1 MFQLRCSGGAEK
13 IRSRGDVTSELPW
26 SGGFEEVLPA
36 FSVALH
42 KGCGRVATLHLLL
55 TMCIDDEIDL
65 QQIAPNV
72 WKSFRCL
79 RFYNVE
85 FSTLRDQTF
94 NNFKLSCRGAIRKP
108 PNVISWVVMLGRMT
122 EAGDRD
128 VGAILRQWNRDNVK
142 AANVVGAK
150 AQAVKSVLEVA
161 SPETKN
167 ILVAHVSEFGW
178 EHAMLNEDGLASKK
192 LFPGNHF
199 RTVGSKTWSARQV
212 VTKES
217 SHIMFRGVL
226 ERFKKLPDL
235 LRKKMSKQQL
245 EVYVETASVLVAFAA
260 EAVAAGLPDAVVQ
273 AEFVEK
279 WVSGDPRIS
288 MDMSSAMLE
297 KTDAFSIRDVPCI
310 KELLDRAAGI
320 GSAADVDITMQENAF
335 KKQSA
340 YLQQSEYKLLIQH
353 VEYDCKLWRVYES
366 KVGSCRSWVTT
377 TTTTTN
383 NNNNTTTQ
391 NKHYQDR
398 CLQRWQI
405 MRRPFTSRSKT
416 TI

>member
-150 AQAVKSVLEVA
+150 AQAVKNVLEVA

-178 EHAMLNEDGLASKK
+178 EH
-192 LFPGNHF
+192 
-199 RTVGSKTWSARQV
+199 T
-212 VTKES
+212 
-217 SHIMFRGVL
+217 MF
-226 ERFKKLPDL
+226 
-235 LRKKMSKQQL
+235 
-245 EVYVETASVLVAFAA
+245 
-260 EAVAAGLPDAVVQ
+260 
-273 AEFVEK
+273 
-279 WVSGDPRIS
+279 
-288 MDMSSAMLE
+288 
-297 KTDAFSIRDVPCI
+297 
-310 KELLDRAAGI
+310 
-320 GSAADVDITMQENAF
+320 N
-335 KKQSA
+335 
-340 YLQQSEYKLLIQH
+340 
-353 VEYDCKLWRVYES
+353 
-366 KVGSCRSWVTT
+366 
-377 TTTTTN
+377 
-383 NNNNTTTQ
+383 
-391 NKHYQDR
+391 
-398 CLQRWQI
+398 
-405 MRRPFTSRSKT
+405 
-416 TI
+416 